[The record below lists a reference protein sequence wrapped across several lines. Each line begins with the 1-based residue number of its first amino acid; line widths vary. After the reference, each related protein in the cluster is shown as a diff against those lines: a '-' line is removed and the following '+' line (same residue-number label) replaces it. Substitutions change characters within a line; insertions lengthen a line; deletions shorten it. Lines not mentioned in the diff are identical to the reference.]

1 MKETEILFIHAL
13 AFLLAGCAVGPNFQR
28 TENAL
33 GDVRLDAADTA
44 GHASRISRGE
54 KVPNAWWALLG
65 DPLLDSL
72 EARAHEAN
80 LDLQSAYARIDQSRA
95 SLGIVAAEL
104 LPALSAHASY
114 SRQALSAHGPMVALG
129 APSFAQNLWQTGLAA
144 LWELDL
150 WGGNRRLREMAV
162 ARGLS
167 KVYEKEVLHVALSA
181 EVAKAYILLR
191 GMQSQ
196 LDIARTNERIA
207 KEFVSLVETRR
218 TNGVATRYES
228 ALAKSDL
235 EQVSALVVGY
245 AHQCKLLMN
254 GLASLL
260 AQAPGSLDAELGEHR
275 EVPALPPKA
284 PVGLASELA
293 RRRPD
298 IRRAEEN
305 LHAATASIG
314 VAQANFY
321 PSITLTGAL
330 GLQAFDRRDLG
341 FWDSRW
347 FAVGPSVSLPL
358 FQGGRLVHELE
369 LKKAEQIE
377 AALLYRK
384 TVLTAWHE
392 VDNALRLF
400 TDEQKRTER
409 LRLSFEESERAFAKL
424 ERSHREGE
432 IAYLE
437 LLTGQRNVLAQRSSL
452 HAARTQSVA
461 ALVALYKAV
470 GGGWDDER
478 LIRDSD

>member
-1 MKETEILFIHAL
+1 MKRTGITFIRAL
-13 AFLLAGCAVGPNFQR
+13 AFLLTGCAVGPNFR
-28 TENAL
+28 RPENAL

-44 GHASRISRGE
+44 GHASRVSQDE
-54 KVPNAWWALLG
+54 KVPNAWWVLLG
-65 DPLLDSL
+65 DPQLNSL

-95 SLGIVAAEL
+95 GLGIVAAEL
-104 LPALSAHASY
+104 LPALGAHASY
-114 SRQALSAHGPMVALG
+114 SRQALSAHGPMAALG
-129 APSFAQNLWQTGLAA
+129 APTYAQNLWQTGLAA
-144 LWELDL
+144 LWYLDL

-181 EVAKAYILLR
+181 EIAKAYILLR

-196 LDIARTNERIA
+196 LDIARANERIA
-207 KEFVSLVETRR
+207 EEIVSLVETRR
-218 TNGVATRYES
+218 KNGVATRYEI
-228 ALAKSDL
+228 ALAKSEL

-245 AHQCKLLMN
+245 AHQCKRLMN

-260 AQAPGSLDAELGEHR
+260 AQAPGSLDTELEEHR
-275 EVPALPPKA
+275 DVPALPPKV
-284 PVGLASELA
+284 PVGLPSELA

-321 PSITLTGAL
+321 PSITLTGTL

-347 FAVGPSVSLPL
+347 FAAGPSVSLPL
-358 FQGGRLVHELE
+358 FQGGRLVHALE
-369 LKKAEQIE
+369 LKKTEHVE

-392 VDNALRLF
+392 VDNALCLF
-400 TDEQKRTER
+400 ADEQKRTER

-424 ERSHREGE
+424 KRSHQEGE
-432 IAYLE
+432 VAYLE
-437 LLTGQRNVLAQRSSL
+437 LLTGRRNVLARRSSFE
-452 HAARTQSVA
+452 AAKTQSVA
-461 ALVALYKAV
+461 ALAALYKAV

-478 LIRDSD
+478 LITDSD